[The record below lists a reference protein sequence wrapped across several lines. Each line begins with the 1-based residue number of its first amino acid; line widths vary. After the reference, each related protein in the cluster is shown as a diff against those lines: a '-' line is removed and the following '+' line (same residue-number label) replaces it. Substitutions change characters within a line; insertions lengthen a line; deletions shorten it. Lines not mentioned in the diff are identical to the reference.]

1 MQAPVLSILLKKQ
14 RLTYHREDPLAH
26 IGPTPNQAHRPGL
39 HCERNQKMLE
49 TEQDEKAQ
57 QKTRVRLFQGTQEVD
72 NEQTLAALTRQDVEL
87 EALVQNGLACDCHEE
102 DNVVECSWCG
112 FATCDYCGT
121 MKGERLCSHCEP
133 GDMVYECFRCIA
145 TTGKYWHY
153 CLRCNDYLCGW
164 CKDNNIKCPNY
175 THYPWR
181 RFD

>member
-1 MQAPVLSILLKKQ
+1 MKEIKQ
-14 RLTYHREDPLAH
+14 
-26 IGPTPNQAHRPGL
+26 
-39 HCERNQKMLE
+39 MLE

-133 GDMVYECFRCIA
+133 GDMVYECFRCIGS
-145 TTGKYWHY
+145 TGKYWRC

-164 CKDNNIKCPNY
+164 RKDNNIKCPNY